1 MCWLYKKF
9 KKKSDKLTTKLLK
22 SMREDAATRIRLCRT
37 KKTWPDYGIYK
48 MCWSG
53 EHYYPGVLLE
63 NISEEQ
69 VKNNEAKRILKEF
82 QRDYIMNTLIK
93 EKKIKYEQYG
103 VKI

>member
-9 KKKSDKLTTKLLK
+9 KKKSNNLPTRMLK
-22 SMREDAATRIRLCRT
+22 KMREDAIFKIRLCRT
-37 KKTWPDYGIYK
+37 KKTWPNYGIYK
-48 MCWSG
+48 MYWNG
-53 EHYYPGVLLE
+53 EYYYPGDLLE

-93 EKKIKYEQYG
+93 EKKIQYEQYG